1 MENSNNDRL
10 NKILYLLDEGY
21 STSEIANKLGY
32 KRSDQ
37 VSQYLRRSGYRWDK
51 NERKFTMET
60 PDDKEIDQK
69 KEEEVFKPQQ
79 VINDFKNG
87 NDPKKVAKN
96 NGFKDYLEM
105 AAYMKTRGYTWNDD
119 LDNYEFKN
127 QEGKKLKKKEE
138 FSSGSD
144 ECKYLSI
151 LELLAA
157 NEEQL
162 RKLFDEVERQNSL
175 PRYHVT
181 GHTIA
186 KTISISAKLNDL
198 VTEYARER
206 NLTHK
211 EIFTISLIQF
221 LRRYGYKSY
230 VNTLFEN

>member
-1 MENSNNDRL
+1 VENSNNDKL

-51 NERKFTMET
+51 SVRKFTIEI
-60 PDDKEIDQK
+60 PDNKEIDHQV
-69 KEEEVFKPQQ
+69 EREDVKPEQ

-105 AAYMKTRGYTWNDD
+105 AAYMKSRGYTWNDEPG
-119 LDNYEFKN
+119 NYEYKN
-127 QEGKKLKKKEE
+127 QEENELKRKEE
-138 FSSGSD
+138 LSSGSD

-162 RKLFDEVERQNSL
+162 RNLFDDVGREKAL
-175 PRYHVT
+175 PRYHIT
-181 GHTIA
+181 GHTIT
-186 KTISISAKLNDL
+186 KTISISVKLNDL

-211 EIFTISLIQF
+211 EIFLISLVQF
-221 LRRYGYKSY
+221 FRRYGYKSS
-230 VNTLFEN
+230 VNSLFEN

>member
-1 MENSNNDRL
+1 MENSSNDRL

-51 NERKFTMET
+51 NEKKFTMEI

-69 KEEEVFKPQQ
+69 KEEEVFKPEQ
-79 VINDFKNG
+79 VIDDFKNG

-96 NGFKDYLEM
+96 SGFKDYLEM

-119 LDNYEFKN
+119 LGNYEYKN
-127 QEGKKLKKKEE
+127 QEENDLKRKEDLLT
-138 FSSGSD
+138 SSD
-144 ECKYLSI
+144 ECKYQSI
-151 LELLAA
+151 LELLVA

-162 RKLFDEVERQNSL
+162 RNLFDDTENQNSL
-175 PRYHVT
+175 PRYHIT

-186 KTISISAKLNDL
+186 KTISIPAKLNDM
-198 VTEYARER
+198 VTEYSRER

-211 EIFTISLIQF
+211 EIFTVSLVQF

-230 VNTLFEN
+230 VSTLFEK